1 MNKFAKMH
9 GLGNDFVILDW
20 RDDRR
25 RKVPEAAA
33 RRLADRRLG
42 IGCDQILVLRA
53 CDTADLRMDILN
65 QDGSPSGAC
74 GNGTRCV
81 ADMMMHELQQDRI
94 EIETDG
100 GILTAWRAADGEI
113 TVDMG
118 PVKTNW
124 QDVPLASAADTL
136 HVPLDMAGLDMAGL
150 DYGGLDAG
158 SLDAVCHS
166 LGNPHAVVFVDDAE
180 RVDIER
186 IGPLVETASL
196 FPDRVNLSVV
206 SRRDDGSFRMR
217 VWERGVG
224 ITMACGSGAC
234 ASGVAIARRG
244 LGEDENRIVMD
255 GGAVTISW
263 NRDTSH
269 VLMTGPVSYV
279 ATGQLSAE
287 ITALLE
293 ADNG

>member
-1 MNKFAKMH
+1 MNRFAKMH

-20 RDDRR
+20 RDDRS

-42 IGCDQILVLRA
+42 IGCDQILVLRD

-81 ADMMMHELQQDRI
+81 ADMMMNELQQDRMQ
-94 EIETDG
+94 IETDG
-100 GILTAWRAADGEI
+100 GMLAAWRAADGDVA
-113 TVDMG
+113 VDMG
-118 PVKTNW
+118 PVKTDW

-136 HVPLDMAGLDMAGL
+136 HVPLDIAGVDAAG
-150 DYGGLDAG
+150 
-158 SLDAVCHS
+158 LDAVCHS
-166 LGNPHAVVFVDDAE
+166 LGNPHAVVFVEDAE

-186 IGPLVETASL
+186 IGPLVETAPL
-196 FPDRVNLSVV
+196 FPDLVNLSVV

-234 ASGVAIARRG
+234 ASGVAVARRG
-244 LGEDENRIVMD
+244 LGQDENRIVMD

-269 VLMTGPVSYV
+269 VVMTGPVSYV
-279 ATGQLSAE
+279 ATGQLSAD

-293 ADNG
+293 TGNG

>member
-1 MNKFAKMH
+1 MNRFVKMH

-20 RDDRR
+20 RDDRS

-42 IGCDQILVLRA
+42 IGCDQILVLRD

-81 ADMMMHELQQDRI
+81 ADMMMNELQQDRI
-94 EIETDG
+94 QIETDG
-100 GILTAWRAADGEI
+100 GMLAAWRAADGDI
-113 TVDMG
+113 AVDMG
-118 PVKTNW
+118 PVKTDW

-136 HVPLDMAGLDMAGL
+136 HVPLDIAG
-150 DYGGLDAG
+150 
-158 SLDAVCHS
+158 LDAVCHS
-166 LGNPHAVVFVDDAE
+166 LGNPHAVVFVEDAE

-186 IGPLVETASL
+186 IGPLVETAPL

-234 ASGVAIARRG
+234 ASGVAVARRG
-244 LGEDENRIVMD
+244 LGQDENRIVMD

-269 VLMTGPVSYV
+269 VVMTGPVSYV
-279 ATGQLSAE
+279 ATGQLSAD

-293 ADNG
+293 TGNG

>member
-1 MNKFAKMH
+1 
-9 GLGNDFVILDW
+9 
-20 RDDRR
+20 
-25 RKVPEAAA
+25 
-33 RRLADRRLG
+33 
-42 IGCDQILVLRA
+42 
-53 CDTADLRMDILN
+53 MDILN

-113 TVDMG
+113 AVDMG

-124 QDVPLASAADTL
+124 QDVPLASAVDTL
-136 HVPLDMAGLDMAGL
+136 HVPLDMAG
-150 DYGGLDAG
+150 
-158 SLDAVCHS
+158 LDAVCHS

>member
-1 MNKFAKMH
+1 MNRFAKMH

-20 RDDRR
+20 RDDRS

-42 IGCDQILVLRA
+42 IGCDQILVLRD

-81 ADMMMHELQQDRI
+81 ADMMMNELQQDRI
-94 EIETDG
+94 QIETDG
-100 GILTAWRAADGEI
+100 GMLAAWRATDGDI
-113 TVDMG
+113 AVDMG
-118 PVKTNW
+118 PVKTDW

-136 HVPLDMAGLDMAGL
+136 HVPLDIAGVDAAG
-150 DYGGLDAG
+150 
-158 SLDAVCHS
+158 LDAVCHS
-166 LGNPHAVVFVDDAE
+166 LGNPHAVVFVEDAE

-186 IGPLVETASL
+186 IGPLVETAPL

-234 ASGVAIARRG
+234 ASGVAVARRG
-244 LGEDENRIVMD
+244 LGQDENRIVMD

-269 VLMTGPVSYV
+269 VVMTGPVSYV
-279 ATGQLSAE
+279 ATGQLSAD

-293 ADNG
+293 TGNG

>member
-1 MNKFAKMH
+1 MNRFAKMH

-20 RDDRR
+20 RDDRS

-42 IGCDQILVLRA
+42 IGCDQILVLRD

-81 ADMMMHELQQDRI
+81 ADMMMNELQQDRI
-94 EIETDG
+94 QIETDG
-100 GILTAWRAADGEI
+100 GMLAAWRAADGDI
-113 TVDMG
+113 AVDMG
-118 PVKTNW
+118 PVKTDW

-136 HVPLDMAGLDMAGL
+136 HVPLGIASVDAAG
-150 DYGGLDAG
+150 
-158 SLDAVCHS
+158 LDAVCHS
-166 LGNPHAVVFVDDAE
+166 LGNPHAVVFVEDAE

-186 IGPLVETASL
+186 IGPLVETAPL

-234 ASGVAIARRG
+234 ASGVAVARRG
-244 LGEDENRIVMD
+244 LGQDENRIVMD
-255 GGAVTISW
+255 GGAVTINW

-269 VLMTGPVSYV
+269 VVMTGPVSYV
-279 ATGQLSAE
+279 ATGQLSAD

-293 ADNG
+293 TGNG

>member
-1 MNKFAKMH
+1 MNRFAKMH

-20 RDDRR
+20 RDDRS

-33 RRLADRRLG
+33 RWLADRRLG
-42 IGCDQILVLRA
+42 IGCDQILVLRD

-81 ADMMMHELQQDRI
+81 ADMMMNELQQDRI
-94 EIETDG
+94 QIETDG
-100 GILTAWRAADGEI
+100 GMLAAWRAADGDVA
-113 TVDMG
+113 VDMG
-118 PVKTNW
+118 PVKTDW

-136 HVPLDMAGLDMAGL
+136 HVPLDIAGVDAAG
-150 DYGGLDAG
+150 
-158 SLDAVCHS
+158 LDAVCHS
-166 LGNPHAVVFVDDAE
+166 LGNPHAVVFVEDAE

-186 IGPLVETASL
+186 IGPLVETAPL

-224 ITMACGSGAC
+224 VTMACGSGAC
-234 ASGVAIARRG
+234 ASGVAVARRG
-244 LGEDENRIVMD
+244 LGQDENRIVMD

-269 VLMTGPVSYV
+269 VVMTGPVSYV
-279 ATGQLSAE
+279 ATGQLSAD

-293 ADNG
+293 TGNG

>member
-1 MNKFAKMH
+1 MNRFAKMH

-20 RDDRR
+20 RDDRS
-25 RKVPEAAA
+25 RKVSEAAA

-42 IGCDQILVLRA
+42 IGCDQILVLRD

-81 ADMMMHELQQDRI
+81 ADMMMNELQQDRI
-94 EIETDG
+94 QIETDG
-100 GILTAWRAADGEI
+100 GMLAAWRAADGDI
-113 TVDMG
+113 AVDMG
-118 PVKTNW
+118 PVKTDW

-136 HVPLDMAGLDMAGL
+136 HVPLDIAGVDAAG
-150 DYGGLDAG
+150 
-158 SLDAVCHS
+158 LDAVCHS
-166 LGNPHAVVFVDDAE
+166 LGNPHAVVFVEDAE

-186 IGPLVETASL
+186 IGPLVETAPL

-234 ASGVAIARRG
+234 ASGVAVARRG
-244 LGEDENRIVMD
+244 LGQDENRIVMD

-269 VLMTGPVSYV
+269 VVMTGPVSYV
-279 ATGQLSAE
+279 ATGQLSAD

-293 ADNG
+293 TGNG

>member
-1 MNKFAKMH
+1 MH

-20 RDDRR
+20 RDDRS
-25 RKVPEAAA
+25 RKGPEAAA

-42 IGCDQILVLRA
+42 IGCDQILVLRD

-81 ADMMMHELQQDRI
+81 ADMMMNELQQDRI
-94 EIETDG
+94 QIETDG
-100 GILTAWRAADGEI
+100 GMLAAWRVADGDI
-113 TVDMG
+113 AVDMG
-118 PVKTNW
+118 PVKTDW

-136 HVPLDMAGLDMAGL
+136 HVPLDIAGVDAAG
-150 DYGGLDAG
+150 
-158 SLDAVCHS
+158 LDAVCHS
-166 LGNPHAVVFVDDAE
+166 LGNPHAVVFVEDAE

-186 IGPLVETASL
+186 IGPLVETAPL

-234 ASGVAIARRG
+234 ASGVAVARRG
-244 LGEDENRIVMD
+244 LGQDENRIVMD

-269 VLMTGPVSYV
+269 VVMTGPVSYV
-279 ATGQLSAE
+279 ATGQLSAD

-293 ADNG
+293 TGNG

>member
-1 MNKFAKMH
+1 MNRFAKMH

-20 RDDRR
+20 RDDRS

-42 IGCDQILVLRA
+42 IGCDQILVLRD

-81 ADMMMHELQQDRI
+81 ADMMMNELQQDRI
-94 EIETDG
+94 QIETDG
-100 GILTAWRAADGEI
+100 GMLAAWRAADGDI
-113 TVDMG
+113 AVDMG
-118 PVKTNW
+118 PVKTDW

-136 HVPLDMAGLDMAGL
+136 HVPLDVAGVDAAG
-150 DYGGLDAG
+150 
-158 SLDAVCHS
+158 LDAVCHS
-166 LGNPHAVVFVDDAE
+166 LGNPHAVVFVEDAE

-186 IGPLVETASL
+186 IGPLVETAPL

-206 SRRDDGSFRMR
+206 SRRDDGSFRRR

-234 ASGVAIARRG
+234 ASGVAVARRG
-244 LGEDENRIVMD
+244 LGQDENRIVMD

-269 VLMTGPVSYV
+269 VVMTGPVSYV
-279 ATGQLSAE
+279 ATGQLSAD

-293 ADNG
+293 TGNG

>member
-1 MNKFAKMH
+1 MH

-20 RDDRR
+20 RDDRS

-42 IGCDQILVLRA
+42 IGCDQILVLRD

-81 ADMMMHELQQDRI
+81 ADMMMNELQQDRI
-94 EIETDG
+94 QIETDG
-100 GILTAWRAADGEI
+100 GMLAAWRAADGDI
-113 TVDMG
+113 AVDMG
-118 PVKTNW
+118 PVKTDW

-136 HVPLDMAGLDMAGL
+136 HVPLDIAGVDAAG
-150 DYGGLDAG
+150 
-158 SLDAVCHS
+158 LDAVCHS
-166 LGNPHAVVFVDDAE
+166 LGNPHAVVFVEDAE

-186 IGPLVETASL
+186 IGPLVETAPL

-206 SRRDDGSFRMR
+206 SCRDDGSFRMR

-234 ASGVAIARRG
+234 ASGVAVVRRG
-244 LGEDENRIVMD
+244 LGQDENRIVMD

-269 VLMTGPVSYV
+269 VVMTGPVSYV
-279 ATGQLSAE
+279 STGQLSAD

-293 ADNG
+293 TGNG

>member
-1 MNKFAKMH
+1 MH

-20 RDDRR
+20 RDDRS

-42 IGCDQILVLRA
+42 IGCDQILVLRD

-81 ADMMMHELQQDRI
+81 ADMMMNELQQDRI
-94 EIETDG
+94 QIETDG
-100 GILTAWRAADGEI
+100 GMLAAWRAADGDI
-113 TVDMG
+113 AVDMG
-118 PVKTNW
+118 PVKTDW

-136 HVPLDMAGLDMAGL
+136 HVPLDIAGVDAAG
-150 DYGGLDAG
+150 
-158 SLDAVCHS
+158 LDAVCHS
-166 LGNPHAVVFVDDAE
+166 LGNPHAVVFVEDAE

-186 IGPLVETASL
+186 IGPLVETAPL

-234 ASGVAIARRG
+234 ASGVAVARRG
-244 LGEDENRIVMD
+244 LGQDENRIVMD

-269 VLMTGPVSYV
+269 VVMTGPVSYV
-279 ATGQLSAE
+279 ATGQLSAD

-293 ADNG
+293 TGNG

>member
-1 MNKFAKMH
+1 MH

-20 RDDRR
+20 RDDRS

-42 IGCDQILVLRA
+42 IGCDQILVLRD

-81 ADMMMHELQQDRI
+81 ADMMMNELQQDRI
-94 EIETDG
+94 QIETDG
-100 GILTAWRAADGEI
+100 GMLAAWRAADGDI
-113 TVDMG
+113 AVDMG
-118 PVKTNW
+118 PVKTDW

-136 HVPLDMAGLDMAGL
+136 HVPLDIAGVDAAG
-150 DYGGLDAG
+150 
-158 SLDAVCHS
+158 LDAVCHS
-166 LGNPHAVVFVDDAE
+166 LGNPHAVVFVEDAE

-186 IGPLVETASL
+186 IGPLVETAPL
-196 FPDRVNLSVV
+196 FPARVTLSVV

-234 ASGVAIARRG
+234 ASGVAVARRG
-244 LGEDENRIVMD
+244 LGQDENRIVMD
-255 GGAVTISW
+255 GGAVTINW

-269 VLMTGPVSYV
+269 VVMTGPVSYV
-279 ATGQLSAE
+279 ATGQLSAD

-293 ADNG
+293 TGNG

>member
-1 MNKFAKMH
+1 MNRFAKMH

-20 RDDRR
+20 RDDRS

-42 IGCDQILVLRA
+42 IGCDQILVLRD

-81 ADMMMHELQQDRI
+81 ADMMMNELQQDRI
-94 EIETDG
+94 QIETDG
-100 GILTAWRAADGEI
+100 GMLAAWRAADGDI
-113 TVDMG
+113 AVDMG
-118 PVKTNW
+118 PVKTDW

-136 HVPLDMAGLDMAGL
+136 HVPLDIAGVDAAG
-150 DYGGLDAG
+150 
-158 SLDAVCHS
+158 LDAVCHS
-166 LGNPHAVVFVDDAE
+166 LGNPHAVVFVEDAE

-186 IGPLVETASL
+186 IGPLVETAPL

-234 ASGVAIARRG
+234 ASGVAVARRG
-244 LGEDENRIVMD
+244 LGQDENRIVMD

-269 VLMTGPVSYV
+269 VVLTGPVSYV
-279 ATGQLSAE
+279 ATGQLSAD

-293 ADNG
+293 TGNG